1 MEEKISFCSHVY
13 VEVESDPCSM
23 CGQPSHK
30 TDWKEQWRLHE
41 EWIASG
47 KAVAQG
53 WWSI

>member
-1 MEEKISFCSHVY
+1 MFCDHVY
-13 VEVESDPCSM
+13 KDVGSDTCPA
-23 CGQPSHK
+23 CGKYTHRTNWEQQHALHK
-30 TDWKEQWRLHE
+30 

>member
-1 MEEKISFCSHVY
+1 MCEHVY
-13 VEVESDPCSM
+13 RNMGADICPK
-23 CGQPSHK
+23 CGKPTREINWQ
-30 TDWKEQWRLHE
+30 EQWELHK

>member
-1 MEEKISFCSHVY
+1 MFCDHVY
-13 VEVESDPCSM
+13 QDVGSDTCPH
-23 CGQPSHK
+23 CGSH
-30 TDWKEQWRLHE
+30 THRTNWEEQHRLHK